1 MDVVGHQPV
10 RVDRDLVLAPVLDQF
25 REIDLILDWT
35 EKSLLSL
42 VASDNDVVEDA
53 GGGEQSRFAGHARW
67 NYCAVRA
74 IPR

>member
-42 VASDNDVVEDA
+42 VASNNDVVEDA
-53 GGGEQSRFAGHARW
+53 GGANSLGLRAMRAGIIAQ
-67 NYCAVRA
+67 
-74 IPR
+74 

>member
-10 RVDRDLVLAPVLDQF
+10 RLDRDLVLAPVLDQF

-42 VASDNDVVEDA
+42 VASNNDVVEDA
-53 GGGEQSRFAGHARW
+53 GGANSLGLRAMRAG
-67 NYCAVRA
+67 
-74 IPR
+74 IITQ

>member
-42 VASDNDVVEDA
+42 VASNNDVVEDA
-53 GGGEQSRFAGHARW
+53 GGANSLGLRAMRAG
-67 NYCAVRA
+67 
-74 IPR
+74 IITQ

>member
-10 RVDRDLVLAPVLDQF
+10 RLDRDLVLAPVLDQF

-53 GGGEQSRFAGHARW
+53 GGEQSRFAGRARW
-67 NYCAVRA
+67 NYYAVRA

>member
-10 RVDRDLVLAPVLDQF
+10 RLDRDLVLAPVLDQF

-53 GGGEQSRFAGHARW
+53 GGRTVSFAGHARW
-67 NYCAVRA
+67 NYYAVRA